1 MANILDIISAV
12 TPMGGTITKLRVL
25 MTGTNCHHHVLY
37 HPGFI
42 ANKTTIEKEL
52 IDMGIM
58 DMGLIFVSFFS
69 FFFLLFPN

>member
-42 ANKTTIEKEL
+42 ANKTTIE
-52 IDMGIM
+52 
-58 DMGLIFVSFFS
+58 
-69 FFFLLFPN
+69 